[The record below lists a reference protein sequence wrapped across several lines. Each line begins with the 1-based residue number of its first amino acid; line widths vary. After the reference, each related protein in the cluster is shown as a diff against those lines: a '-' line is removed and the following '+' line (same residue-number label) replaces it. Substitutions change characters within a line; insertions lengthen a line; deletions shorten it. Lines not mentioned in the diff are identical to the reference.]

1 MRRVGELSPAD
12 WPRVFYGVRW
22 DGRGRGLVIAAGLIA
37 ALLCSLVLASSALA
51 AGSTVPV
58 VVVGKGSARAVKA
71 AGGKVTHR
79 VRLIDGVIAKVP
91 ARSVR
96 AVRRARGVRSVVV
109 DRAFKTRSDD
119 DDADAL
125 LGESAPATDD
135 VPADATTLAEVRRSI
150 GADRLDASGDGV
162 DVALIDS
169 GITPVGD
176 LAAPGKIVNGP
187 DFSFDS
193 RNPDLRNLDA
203 FGHGTH
209 MAGIIAGVAPQA
221 RVVNVKA
228 ANAEGVTSLS
238 QLLMAIDYTVR
249 YRDANG
255 VDIRVIMLAVGAD
268 NDTGYERAPLAVA
281 VERAWNAG
289 VAVVAA
295 AGNDGDSG
303 KGLELPAAD
312 PFVLAIGGADTQGT
326 GDAGDDEVAEWSSR
340 GDGVRN
346 PDVLA
351 PGSSIVSYRVPGS
364 FIDQSSEGRVGD
376 DRQRGSGT
384 SQATAVAAGAAALLL
399 ERHHNWS
406 PDQLKAAL
414 RGAARPIT
422 GDHRA
427 VGEGEVDVA
436 AADALRPADRAQGF
450 APARVSSS
458 GPYGR
463 RFSVAVRKLKNLLGR
478 RWTGRR
484 WTGVKW
490 NGVKWNGVKW

>member
-51 AGSTVPV
+51 SDRGVPV

-71 AGGKVTHR
+71 AGGKITHR

-91 ARSVR
+91 RRSLR

-109 DRAFKTRSDD
+109 DRAFKTRSNE

-125 LGESAPATDD
+125 LGESAPAADD
-135 VPADATTLAEVRRSI
+135 VPADATTLAEVRKSI
-150 GADRLDASGDGV
+150 GANRLDASGDGV

-176 LAAPGKIVNGP
+176 LDLPGKVVNGP
-187 DFSFDS
+187 DFSYDG
-193 RNPDLRNLDA
+193 RNPALRNLDA
-203 FGHGTH
+203 FCHGTH
-209 MAGIIAGVAPQA
+209 LAGIIAGVAPQA
-221 RVVNVKA
+221 RLVNLKA
-228 ANAEGVTSLS
+228 ANAEGVTTLG
-238 QLLMAIDYTVR
+238 QLLSAIDYAVR
-249 YRDANG
+249 FRHTAG
-255 VDIRVIMLAVGAD
+255 LDIKVITLAVGAD
-268 NDTGYERAPLAVA
+268 NPDGYEHDPLAWA

-289 VAVVAA
+289 IAVVTSG
-295 AGNDGDSG
+295 GNEGDSG
-303 KGLELPAAD
+303 HGLLLPAAD
-312 PFVLAIGGADTQGT
+312 PFVLAVGGAETQGT
-326 GDAGDDEVAEWSSR
+326 GDPGDDEVADWSSR

-346 PDVLA
+346 PDILA

-364 FIDQSSEGRVGD
+364 FIDQSSQGRVGD

-399 ERHHNWS
+399 ERHADWS

-414 RGAARPIT
+414 RDGARAMAGSR
-422 GDHRA
+422 RA
-427 VGEGEVDVA
+427 VGEGELDVA
-436 AADALRPADRAQGF
+436 ASDTLAPADGAQGF
-450 APARVSSS
+450 APARLFDS
-458 GPYGR
+458 PYGSH
-463 RFSVAVRKLKNLLGR
+463 RFGVAVRRLKNLLGR

-490 NGVKWNGVKW
+490 NGVKWSGGKW

>member
-1 MRRVGELSPAD
+1 
-12 WPRVFYGVRW
+12 
-22 DGRGRGLVIAAGLIA
+22 
-37 ALLCSLVLASSALA
+37 
-51 AGSTVPV
+51 VPV

-109 DRAFKTRSDD
+109 DGAFKTRSDD
-119 DDADAL
+119 DDAGAL

-176 LAAPGKIVNGP
+176 LASPGRVVNGP
-187 DFSFDS
+187 DFSFDA
-193 RNPDLRNLDA
+193 RNPALRHLDA

-209 MAGIIAGVAPQA
+209 LAGIIAGVAPDA
-221 RVVNVKA
+221 RLVNLKA

-238 QLLMAIDYTVR
+238 QLLMAIDYAVR
-249 YRDANG
+249 YRHANG
-255 VDIRVIMLAVGAD
+255 LDIRVISLAVGAD
-268 NDTGYERAPLAVA
+268 NNGYEHDPLAVA

-289 VAVVAA
+289 VAVVSS
-295 AGNDGDSG
+295 AGNEGDSG
-303 KGLELPAAD
+303 DGLLIPAAD
-312 PFVLAIGGADTQGT
+312 PFVIAVGGADTQGT
-326 GDAGDDEVAEWSSR
+326 GDPADDDVADWSSR
-340 GDGVRN
+340 GDGTRN

-364 FIDQSSEGRVGD
+364 FIDQSSTGRVGD
-376 DRQRGSGT
+376 DLQRGSGT

-399 ERHHNWS
+399 QRHGGWS

-414 RGAARPIT
+414 RDGARSMP
-422 GDHRA
+422 GSRRA
-427 VGEGEVDVA
+427 VGEGELDVA
-436 AADALRPADRAQGF
+436 AADTQSPADRAQDF
-450 APARVSSS
+450 APARLFDATS
-458 GPYGR
+458 GGR
-463 RFSVAVRKLKNLLGR
+463 RFSVAVRRLRDLLGR

-490 NGVKWNGVKW
+490 NGVKWSGVKW